1 MINHCINGY
10 WSVLRVDHNLCLNRY
25 LQLMYVTVSAAHVVH
40 TAPKH
45 RVRVRMTTEVR
56 IRVRDRLRV
65 PYEYPMCVANLLYK
79 PL

>member
-1 MINHCINGY
+1 
-10 WSVLRVDHNLCLNRY
+10 
-25 LQLMYVTVSAAHVVH
+25 MYVTVSAAHVLH

-56 IRVRDRLRV
+56 IRVRVRLRV
-65 PYEYPMCVANLLYK
+65 PYEYPMCVANLPYE